1 MPSAKVG
8 VVGIPAQIVE
18 RQDGDAFF
26 RDRRTGRRWLD
37 RGLFL
42 TRKFALQLIGD
53 LLGDCALNG
62 LGQRRHRCGGRLRQR
77 R

>member
-1 MPSAKVG
+1 MLFSGIAEPVGDGSA
-8 VVGIPAQIVE
+8 
-18 RQDGDAFF
+18 
-26 RDRRTGRRWLD
+26 

-62 LGQRRHRCGGRLRQR
+62 LGQRRSCCGGRLRQCR
-77 R
+77 